1 MRVSIGRRGGTS
13 AVMAGLAALFVSAT
27 APAAETPVERGA
39 YLVNSMGACGNCHT
53 PRDAALNPIATQ
65 ALSGGFAFVDP
76 GIGSVV
82 IPNIT
87 PDKETG
93 IGNLT
98 AVQIVAELRNG
109 KRPDGT
115 LIGPPMPIPVYQKLS
130 DGDAAA
136 ITAYLLSLK
145 PVRHTVGRNEYMI
158 PLPPDYGPPVMH
170 VDEPSRS
177 DNVVYGSYL
186 ATFAHC
192 VLCHTPPA
200 KDGPIDMSRAFAGG
214 RELPDFRKPDAV
226 TVSRNIT
233 SDPEDG
239 IGKWSDA
246 QIKRAI
252 VDGIRPDGTRLAVTM
267 PFAWYKRITPAD
279 LGAIVAFIR
288 TIPPAR

>member
-1 MRVSIGRRGGTS
+1 MRVSIGRRRGTG
-13 AVMAGLAALFVSAT
+13 AVMAGVAALFVSAT

-82 IPNIT
+82 VPNIT

-98 AVQIVAELRNG
+98 AEQIVAELRNG

-136 ITAYLLSLK
+136 IAAYLLSLK
-145 PVRHTVGRNEYMI
+145 PVRRTVGRNEYKI
-158 PLPPDYGPPVMH
+158 PLPPDYGPVTH

-200 KDGPIDMSRAFAGG
+200 KDGPFDMSHAFAGG
-214 RELPDFRKPDAV
+214 SELPDFRKPGAV
-226 TVSRNIT
+226 TLSRNIT
-233 SDPEDG
+233 AESG
-239 IGKWSDA
+239 G
-246 QIKRAI
+246 RH
-252 VDGIRPDGTRLAVTM
+252 R
-267 PFAWYKRITPAD
+267 
-279 LGAIVAFIR
+279 
-288 TIPPAR
+288 